1 MSDTTPARRKR
12 TAREIAASLGTS
24 ERTVRRIIAEPRGDY
39 EQRAR
44 KRRAQAAALRV
55 QGLKY
60 REIADTMGC
69 SIGTVSRLLHD
80 ARRHGELPEPNQEE
94 KTADDAT

>member
-1 MSDTTPARRKR
+1 MNDTTPARRKR

-24 ERTVRRIIAEPRGDY
+24 ERTVRRIIAEPRSDY

-44 KRRAQAAALRV
+44 ERREHAAALRV

-60 REIADTMGC
+60 REIAETMGC

-80 ARRHGELPEPNQEE
+80 ARRHGELPETNQDESSE
-94 KTADDAT
+94 